1 MKALKQP
8 SRQTYLLS
16 YGEILP
22 GLSLVGGDVLVGHKL
37 PIGPLIDG
45 RSRGGVPVGSGC
57 EESHLWDGEDLNAHR
72 LRVGHQ
78 VLVLLHIVQPL
89 FD

>member
-1 MKALKQP
+1 M
-8 SRQTYLLS
+8 
-16 YGEILP
+16 
-22 GLSLVGGDVLVGHKL
+22 VGGDVLVGHKL

-57 EESHLWDGEDLNAHR
+57 KQSHLGDGEDLNTHC

-78 VLVLLHIVQPL
+78 VLVLLQIVQSL